1 MRILTM
7 LLLFSALILSS
18 CSSFEQSDK
27 QLKVLQAEVPKV
39 ETEAF
44 TQKYLIQ
51 KDGRIRTNLT
61 DRTDNY
67 LSESVGLWMQ
77 YLVER
82 DSYNQFHNQVEV
94 LRSYFL
100 TNDNLITWELN
111 GEEKA
116 ATNAAID
123 DLRIVDALFNAGERW
138 NNPAYTK
145 IAQRLGESFVSV
157 QLKDHLMV
165 DYVDLKSKKQSN
177 EVTLSY
183 IIPSGFEHLQG
194 AGLISSDVYEANR
207 NLLLKAPLSKNAF
220 YPKYYDVEKATYYY
234 DEEINLIDQLYVG
247 YHSSQWKGNTDNL
260 MKFLKMDFATNGGKL
275 FGRYD
280 AETLR
285 PTVNYEAPSV
295 YALAILFSL
304 ERGDKKFAQQL
315 YNRMRILQQSNK
327 KQKFYGGYIDV
338 ETLETHAFDNLLP
351 LIAERKGLNGAVFKH
366 K

>member
-1 MRILTM
+1 MRILSM
-7 LLLFSALILSS
+7 LLLFSVLILSS
-18 CSSFEQSDK
+18 CSSVEQSDK
-27 QLKVLQAEVPKV
+27 QLKVLKAEVPKV

-44 TQKYLIQ
+44 IQKYLIQ

-82 DSYNQFHNQVEV
+82 DSYNQFQNQVEV
-94 LRSYFL
+94 LRSFFL
-100 TNDNLITWELN
+100 TNDNLIAWELN

-123 DLRIVDALFNAGERW
+123 DLRIVDALFNAGEQW
-138 NNPAYTK
+138 GNPAYTK
-145 IAQRLGESFVSV
+145 LAQQLGERFVSV
-157 QLKDHLMV
+157 QIKNKLMV

-177 EVTLSY
+177 EVTISY
-183 IIPSGFEHLQG
+183 IIPSGFDHLQS

-207 NLLLKAPLSKNAF
+207 NLLLKAPLSKNGF
-220 YPKYYDVEKATYYY
+220 YPKYYDVEKANYYY

-247 YHSSQWKGNTDNL
+247 YHSSQWKGNTDKV
-260 MKFLKMDFATNGGKL
+260 MQFLKKDFATNGGKL

-280 AETLR
+280 AETFR

-327 KQKFYGGYIDV
+327 KQEYYGGYIDV
-338 ETLETHAFDNLLP
+338 ETQETHAFDNLLP
-351 LIAERKGLNGAVFKH
+351 LIAERKGLNGAVFKR